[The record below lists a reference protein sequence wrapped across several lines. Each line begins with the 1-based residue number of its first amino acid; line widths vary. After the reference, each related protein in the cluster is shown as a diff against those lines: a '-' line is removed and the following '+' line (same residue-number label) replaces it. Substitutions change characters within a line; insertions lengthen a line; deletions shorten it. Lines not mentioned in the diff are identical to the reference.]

1 MNQQDQQWQQQ
12 QDDQRRRE
20 HAEQLERERIER
32 INLAEAMEAERL
44 ERDPQERAEREQLER
59 EHQLELERQEKLNQD
74 DRDYRRELEAA
85 KQDKNGFVRTLWLI
99 LFSRKEQTADIEKQN
114 VEPMI
119 SSVVDPVTET
129 QSNETVTDFFAEQ
142 DNQPQLSSVSPSPL
156 ASAAHTDTPTSKKKT
171 GYPWKLILALMLFAV
186 LFLSWKYLFN
196 QPVVEQTAAL
206 SAAEPSLAEIEGQV
220 SPIEDEEKSEPS
232 PAPTTSEL
240 GNVEKASDMPMGTE
254 PIDTAES
261 TEFQELSID
270 LGESFPSNLETS
282 QASYAVQETPTFEVQ
297 ISSLQRDVNEIRQLL
312 NELLQQNEQLIA
324 LSTPAPT
331 PEPEPEAVPVV
342 EPAPVK
348 KPVTRRAKAAPKPS
362 VRLVSVDMWDGKPSV
377 VVAST
382 RAGDN
387 QTLVMRPGDTVNGV
401 TLQSASA
408 SERSAS
414 FLVNG
419 KTTKLTVEGQ

>member
-12 QDDQRRRE
+12 QDDLRRRE
-20 HAEQLERERIER
+20 QAEQLERER
-32 INLAEAMEAERL
+32 LERL
-44 ERDPQERAEREQLER
+44 EHERMEQDQQLER
-59 EHQLELERQEKLNQD
+59 ERQEKLDQH
-74 DRDYRRELEAA
+74 DYDSRRELEDATPN
-85 KQDKNGFVRTLWLI
+85 KPGVLRTVMQI
-99 LFSRKEQTADIEKQN
+99 LFSRKEPTASVEKQN
-114 VEPMI
+114 VEPVF
-119 SSVVDPVTET
+119 SSVVDPLTET
-129 QSNETVTDFFAEQ
+129 QNNEAVTDFFAEQ
-142 DNQPQLSSVSPSPL
+142 ENQPQAASVTPSPL
-156 ASAAHTDTPTSKKKT
+156 ASAALTDAPTLKKKT
-171 GYPWKLILALMLFAV
+171 GYPWKLILALVLFAV

-206 SAAEPSLAEIEGQV
+206 SAAEPSLAEIEDQV
-220 SPIEDEEKSEPS
+220 APVEDEEKGSEPS

-240 GNVEKASDMPMGTE
+240 GNVEKASDMPMGTD

-331 PEPEPEAVPVV
+331 PEPEPEPEAVPVV

>member
-12 QDDQRRRE
+12 QDDLRRRE
-20 HAEQLERERIER
+20 QAEQLERER
-32 INLAEAMEAERL
+32 LERL
-44 ERDPQERAEREQLER
+44 EHERMEQDQQLER
-59 EHQLELERQEKLNQD
+59 ERQEKLDQH
-74 DRDYRRELEAA
+74 DYDSRRELEDATPN
-85 KQDKNGFVRTLWLI
+85 KPGVLRTVMQI
-99 LFSRKEQTADIEKQN
+99 LFSRKEPTASVEKQN
-114 VEPMI
+114 VEPVF
-119 SSVVDPVTET
+119 SSVVDPLTET
-129 QSNETVTDFFAEQ
+129 QNNEAVTDFFAEQ
-142 DNQPQLSSVSPSPL
+142 ENQPQAASVTPSPL
-156 ASAAHTDTPTSKKKT
+156 ASAALTDAPTLKKKT
-171 GYPWKLILALMLFAV
+171 GYPWKLILALVLFAV

-206 SAAEPSLAEIEGQV
+206 SAAEPSLAEIEDQV
-220 SPIEDEEKSEPS
+220 APVEDEEKGSEPS

-240 GNVEKASDMPMGTE
+240 GNVEKASDMPMGTD

-382 RAGDN
+382 RASDN

>member
-12 QDDQRRRE
+12 QDDLRRRE
-20 HAEQLERERIER
+20 QAEQLERER
-32 INLAEAMEAERL
+32 LERL
-44 ERDPQERAEREQLER
+44 EHERMEQDQQLER
-59 EHQLELERQEKLNQD
+59 ERQEKLDQH
-74 DRDYRRELEAA
+74 DYDSRRELEDATPN
-85 KQDKNGFVRTLWLI
+85 KPGVLRTLMQI
-99 LFSRKEQTADIEKQN
+99 LFSRKEPTASVEKQN
-114 VEPMI
+114 VEPVF
-119 SSVVDPVTET
+119 SSVVDPLTET
-129 QSNETVTDFFAEQ
+129 QNNEAVTDFFAEQ
-142 DNQPQLSSVSPSPL
+142 ENQPQAASVTPSPL
-156 ASAAHTDTPTSKKKT
+156 ASAALTDAPTLKKKT
-171 GYPWKLILALMLFAV
+171 GYPWKLILALVLFAV

-206 SAAEPSLAEIEGQV
+206 SAAEPSLAEIEDQV
-220 SPIEDEEKSEPS
+220 APVEDEEKGSEPS

-240 GNVEKASDMPMGTE
+240 GNVEKASDMPMGTD

-312 NELLQQNEQLIA
+312 NELLQKNEQLIA

>member
-12 QDDQRRRE
+12 QDDLRRRE
-20 HAEQLERERIER
+20 QAEQLERER
-32 INLAEAMEAERL
+32 LERL
-44 ERDPQERAEREQLER
+44 EHERMEQDQQLER
-59 EHQLELERQEKLNQD
+59 ERQEKLDQH
-74 DRDYRRELEAA
+74 DYDSRRELEDATPN
-85 KQDKNGFVRTLWLI
+85 KPGVLRTVMQI
-99 LFSRKEQTADIEKQN
+99 LFSRKEPTASVEKQN
-114 VEPMI
+114 VEPVF
-119 SSVVDPVTET
+119 SSVVDPLTET
-129 QSNETVTDFFAEQ
+129 QNNEAVTDFFAEQ
-142 DNQPQLSSVSPSPL
+142 ENQPQAASVTPSPL
-156 ASAAHTDTPTSKKKT
+156 ASAALTDAPTLKKKT
-171 GYPWKLILALMLFAV
+171 GYPWKLILALVLFAV

-206 SAAEPSLAEIEGQV
+206 SAAEPSLAEIEDQV
-220 SPIEDEEKSEPS
+220 APVEDEKKGSEPS

-240 GNVEKASDMPMGTE
+240 GNVEKASDMPMGTD

>member
-12 QDDQRRRE
+12 QDDLRRRE
-20 HAEQLERERIER
+20 QAEQLERER
-32 INLAEAMEAERL
+32 LERL
-44 ERDPQERAEREQLER
+44 EHERMEQDQQLER
-59 EHQLELERQEKLNQD
+59 ERQEKLDQH
-74 DRDYRRELEAA
+74 DYDSRRELEDATPN
-85 KQDKNGFVRTLWLI
+85 KPGVLRTLMQI
-99 LFSRKEQTADIEKQN
+99 LFSRKEPTASVEKQN
-114 VEPMI
+114 VEPVF
-119 SSVVDPVTET
+119 SSVVDPLTET
-129 QSNETVTDFFAEQ
+129 QNNEAVTDFFAEQ
-142 DNQPQLSSVSPSPL
+142 ENQPQAASVTPSPL
-156 ASAAHTDTPTSKKKT
+156 ASAALTDAPTLKKKT
-171 GYPWKLILALMLFAV
+171 GYPWKLILALVLFAV

-206 SAAEPSLAEIEGQV
+206 SAAEPSLAEIEDQV
-220 SPIEDEEKSEPS
+220 APVEDEEKGSEPS

-240 GNVEKASDMPMGTE
+240 GNVEKASDMPMGTD

-331 PEPEPEAVPVV
+331 PEPEPEAVPGV

>member
-12 QDDQRRRE
+12 QDDLRRRE
-20 HAEQLERERIER
+20 QAEQLERER
-32 INLAEAMEAERL
+32 LERL
-44 ERDPQERAEREQLER
+44 EHERMEQDQQLER
-59 EHQLELERQEKLNQD
+59 ERQEKLDQH
-74 DRDYRRELEAA
+74 DYDSRRELEDATPN
-85 KQDKNGFVRTLWLI
+85 KPGVLRTLMQI
-99 LFSRKEQTADIEKQN
+99 LFSRKEPTASVEKQN
-114 VEPMI
+114 VEPVF
-119 SSVVDPVTET
+119 SSVVDPLTET
-129 QSNETVTDFFAEQ
+129 QNNEAVTDFFAEQ
-142 DNQPQLSSVSPSPL
+142 ENQPQAASVTPSPL
-156 ASAAHTDTPTSKKKT
+156 ASAALTDAPTLKKKT
-171 GYPWKLILALMLFAV
+171 GYPWKLILALVLFAV

-206 SAAEPSLAEIEGQV
+206 SAAEPSLAEIEDQV
-220 SPIEDEEKSEPS
+220 APVEDEEKGSEPS

-240 GNVEKASDMPMGTE
+240 GNVEKASDMPMGTD

>member
-12 QDDQRRRE
+12 QDDLRRRE
-20 HAEQLERERIER
+20 QAEQLERER
-32 INLAEAMEAERL
+32 LERL
-44 ERDPQERAEREQLER
+44 EHERMEQDQQLER
-59 EHQLELERQEKLNQD
+59 ERQEKLDQH
-74 DRDYRRELEAA
+74 DYDSRRELEDATPN
-85 KQDKNGFVRTLWLI
+85 KPGVLRTVMQI
-99 LFSRKEQTADIEKQN
+99 LFSRKEPTASVEKQN
-114 VEPMI
+114 VEPVF
-119 SSVVDPVTET
+119 SSVVDPLTET
-129 QSNETVTDFFAEQ
+129 QNNEAVTDFFAEQ
-142 DNQPQLSSVSPSPL
+142 ENQPQAASITPSPL
-156 ASAAHTDTPTSKKKT
+156 ASAALTDAPTLKKKT
-171 GYPWKLILALMLFAV
+171 GYPWKLILALVLFAV

-206 SAAEPSLAEIEGQV
+206 SAAEPSLAEIEDQV
-220 SPIEDEEKSEPS
+220 APVEHEEKGSEPS

-240 GNVEKASDMPMGTE
+240 GNVEKASDMPMGTD